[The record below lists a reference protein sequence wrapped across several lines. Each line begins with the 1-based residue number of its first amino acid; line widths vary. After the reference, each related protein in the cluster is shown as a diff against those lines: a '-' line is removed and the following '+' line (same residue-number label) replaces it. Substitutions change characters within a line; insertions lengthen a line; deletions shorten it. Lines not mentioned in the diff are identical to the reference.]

1 MFALHTHIST
11 YIVLYYNQQT
21 VYFPRQGGSHR
32 MSQGNP
38 QSNTEQW
45 PRYTYIVP
53 QVYTKA
59 KVRLV
64 GLGTYTPTGV
74 ITNEFFAYIS
84 TRLGDPRSADDL
96 ERVTG
101 LSTRH
106 VRASTLELC
115 RRMAGADAPG
125 LIDGSEE
132 TKDETLVDMAVV
144 AARRALASAGRD
156 ASEVDTVIG
165 ASSSDNDA
173 FPTIAGYVQHRL
185 GIGPIRA
192 TMLRGACAC
201 QTEAFQTCAEVLTA
215 SSAKLVLL
223 VTAEGLLPNIMN
235 VLDWKTSSLFG
246 EGASA
251 YLLEVGDEDTYVI
264 NGSDAAQGPALYY
277 QTPLRKDVLEM
288 AEVDMKMRQ
297 LFADGNGQ
305 DLNKIL
311 AQYLVGYT
319 KMNGKEVFREAPRAM
334 AEAVDALARHAGLAR
349 DDLKYI
355 IPHQA
360 NSRITRRMGE
370 LMVHDYG
377 WPDSTMDKLV
387 DNFRYYGNL
396 SNASI
401 ALAMAVLLRQGRL
414 LDGDWLALPAVGGGM
429 NYGCWLLRY
438 HDLEHPDE
446 VMGQD

>member
-1 MFALHTHIST
+1 
-11 YIVLYYNQQT
+11 
-21 VYFPRQGGSHR
+21 
-32 MSQGNP
+32 MSQGY
-38 QSNTEQW
+38 TGQW

-53 QVYTKA
+53 QIYTKA
-59 KVRLV
+59 KMRLI
-64 GLGTYTPTGV
+64 GLGTYAPSGI

-125 LIDGSEE
+125 LIDGPDN
-132 TKDETLVDMAVV
+132 KDETLVDMAVI
-144 AARRALASAGRD
+144 AAQRALASAGRD
-156 ASEVDTVIG
+156 ASEIDTVIG

-173 FPTIAGYVQHRL
+173 FPTVAGQVQLRL
-185 GIGPIRA
+185 GLGPIRA
-192 TMLRGACAC
+192 TMLKGACAC
-201 QTEAFQTCAEVLTA
+201 QTEAFQTCAEILAA
-215 SSAKLVLL
+215 SSAKLVLM

-251 YLLEVGDEDTYVI
+251 FLLELGDEDTYVI
-264 NGSDAAQGPALYY
+264 NGSDASQGPSLYY
-277 QTPLRKDVLEM
+277 QTPLRKDVIEM
-288 AEVDMKMRQ
+288 AEVDLKMRQ
-297 LFADGNGQ
+297 LYESGKGEE
-305 DLNKIL
+305 LNKIL
-311 AQYLVGYT
+311 AMYHVGYT
-319 KMNGKEVFREAPRAM
+319 KMNGKDVFREAPRAM
-334 AEAVDALARHAGLAR
+334 AESVDALCRHAGLAH
-349 DDLKYI
+349 DELSHI

-370 LMVHDYG
+370 LMINDYG
-377 WPDSTMDKLV
+377 WPRSTMDKLV

-401 ALAMAVLLRQGRL
+401 ATAMMELLRQGRL
-414 LDGDWLALPAVGGGM
+414 HDGQWMALPAVGGGM

-438 HDLEHPDE
+438 HTLHNVDAVIHPE
-446 VMGQD
+446 